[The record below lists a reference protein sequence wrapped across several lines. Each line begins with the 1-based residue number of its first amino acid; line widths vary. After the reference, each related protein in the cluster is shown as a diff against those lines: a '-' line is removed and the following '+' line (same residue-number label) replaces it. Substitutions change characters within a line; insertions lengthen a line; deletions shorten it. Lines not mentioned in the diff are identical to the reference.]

1 MEMEYLNCRCCG
13 GSLDTFSNLTVC
25 KHCGATNFISDVANR
40 KVFQLNRANK
50 LRQEREF
57 DNAARIYDNILI
69 ENGPTPDILWY
80 RTLCEYGIEY
90 VPDPISDKYIPTLH
104 RINDESILE
113 CGFFKQAIELS
124 EDKQKETLL
133 KEAKYIDGIQTKYL
147 NIAANEAPY
156 DVFICYKETDLETG
170 EKTEDVK
177 LAEELF
183 YELVNKGY
191 KVFFARETLKEKLS
205 IEYEPYIFAALK
217 SSKVMVVVGTKAEY
231 FTSVWVKNE
240 WGRFLKLMEKDRERQ
255 IFFACDDPEELPRA
269 FAFKQAQILG
279 NKGAIKNL
287 AENVDSFL
295 KDKKTYKSTIS
306 GPGAEDIYNE
316 ACMLLDSEDVRKAK
330 TLIDTLTE
338 RFPNYPKG
346 YWLKMLY
353 SNKAKPS
360 DIKELP
366 RYLNGDP
373 DYEMALRFA
382 NGELKEEY
390 IKTAEICKENLK
402 YQDEFNKILREKS
415 AEYMSDF
422 DNSELG
428 VRKDNILDSIR
439 ANCNEVDTYNNKLR
453 LSFAVGYPLFY
464 LGLLLMLLFTL
475 FYEGSVGYL
484 SEGARYY
491 YMFRNL
497 ICEIVILFGIGV
509 GLSYNMRLDVIIS
522 VISGLLM
529 TLGVFLPEFGFLFFL
544 FATSIPTVVF
554 VLTYLNSSVNTNRSN
569 RESASSRIIY
579 ELDKLKRILTK
590 ETDEEMKALAEN
602 LSKQYKEEK
611 GIESVIEIK
620 EEYYIKELEK
630 FDNIYQIAKDEYT
643 KYIEVSF
650 PKEEDTNPFEKNDWN
665 NAFMGFSMFPM
676 FGPIVGII
684 DILTDKYNK
693 RNHAGSCIGLVLATG
708 VMLLMV
714 LVAGVVAEM

>member
-1 MEMEYLNCRCCG
+1 MGNEFLNCRCCG
-13 GSLDTFSNLTVC
+13 GALDTFSNLTVC
-25 KHCGATNFISDVANR
+25 KHCGATNFISDVTNR
-40 KVFQLNRANK
+40 NIIQLNHANK

-57 DNAARIYDNILI
+57 DNAAGIYDNILS
-69 ENGPTPDILWY
+69 ENEPSADILWY

-90 VPDPISDKYIPTLH
+90 VPDPVSDEYFPTLH
-104 RINDESILE
+104 RINDESIFN
-113 CGFFKQAIELS
+113 CSFFKQAIELS
-124 EDKQKETLL
+124 EGEEQKTLL
-133 KEAKYIDGIQTKYL
+133 KEAKYIDEIQTKYL
-147 NIAANEAPY
+147 NIAANEDPY
-156 DVFICYKETDLETG
+156 DVFVCYKETDIESG
-170 EKTEDVK
+170 DKTEDAE
-177 LAEELF
+177 LAEEL
-183 YELVNKGY
+183 YNELTQKGY

-205 IEYEPYIFAALK
+205 IDFEPYIFAALK
-217 SSKVMVVVGTKAEY
+217 SAKAMAVVGTRAEY

-240 WGRFLKLMEKDRERQ
+240 WGRFLKLMEKNPEKQ

-269 FAFKQAQILG
+269 FANRQAQILG
-279 NKGAIKNL
+279 NKNAIKNL
-287 AENVDSFL
+287 AENVDNFL
-295 KDKKTYKSTIS
+295 KDKKTYKSTVS

-353 SNKAKPS
+353 TIKAKPS
-360 DIKELP
+360 NIKELP

-415 AEYMSDF
+415 AEYVSDF

-428 VRKDNILDSIR
+428 VRRDSILDSIR

-453 LSFAVGYPLFY
+453 LSFAVGYSLFY
-464 LGLLLMLLFTL
+464 FGLLLMFLFTL

-484 SEGARYY
+484 SEDAKYY

-529 TLGVFLPEFGFLFFL
+529 TLGVFLPEFGFLLFL
-544 FATSIPTVVF
+544 FAASIPTVVF
-554 VLTYLNSSVNTNRSN
+554 VLTYLNSSVNTNRSS

-650 PKEEDTNPFEKNDWN
+650 PKEEDTNPFDKNDWN
-665 NAFMGFSMFPM
+665 NAFVGISMFPM

-693 RNHAGSCIGLVLATG
+693 RNHAGSCIGLFFAIG
-708 VMLLMV
+708 IMLLFV